1 MIASPIPQSSPI
13 LLFPSSKTTLKDSQ
27 NVSPPVTALDSQGD
41 NGGGSSNYEDLRGYA
56 LWAISYGIAA
66 AIALRTIDA
75 LTSSRHTGGHEI
87 AQQKKEK
94 EKTSSGD
101 SNPPPSIC
109 HIVFPSVTL
118 INPTTTTSPDK
129 GRNCSSLCFTKFTK
143 KIGECIEVLVD
154 LVIDHSVQV
163 DVARSE
169 NAVETNMGLEFQRNK
184 ERFAFLKWGSNAFHN
199 MLIVPPGSGIVH
211 QEFQELAKKTLL
223 QVI

>member
-27 NVSPPVTALDSQGD
+27 NVSPPVIAPDSQGD
-41 NGGGSSNYEDLRGYA
+41 NGGGSSNYEDLCGYA

-109 HIVFPSVTL
+109 HIV
-118 INPTTTTSPDK
+118 
-129 GRNCSSLCFTKFTK
+129 
-143 KIGECIEVLVD
+143 LVD

-169 NAVETNMGLEFQRNK
+169 NAVETNMGLEFQRHK

-211 QEFQELAKKTLL
+211 QVWHLASDSGNF
-223 QVI
+223 